1 MDIVK
6 VARDFAIE
14 CHKVQVRKYTGNP
27 YSDHLEEVAKIVS
40 LTSKNVEIATATAWL
55 HDCVEDQNVSFETLK
70 SIFSN
75 FECGFQVVAGVKYLT
90 EPNIKDRKIR
100 KAEYRNQLKDAPD
113 WVQSVKCADML
124 SNVPSIKEH
133 DPKFA
138 KLYVQECRDM
148 CYTLVG
154 SDALLRKLL
163 HGML

>member
-14 CHKVQVRKYTGNP
+14 CHKGQVRKYTGNP

-40 LTSKNVEIATATAWL
+40 ITSENVEVAKATAWL
-55 HDCVEDQNVSFETLK
+55 HDCVEDKHVSFVTLK
-70 SIFSN
+70 SLFSN
-75 FECGFQVVAGVKYLT
+75 FECGFEVVAGVKYLT
-90 EPNIKDRKIR
+90 EPNIEERKIR
-100 KAEYRNQLKDAPD
+100 KAEYRNQLKDAPA

-124 SNVPSIKEH
+124 SNVPSIKAY